1 MDRADYR
8 VVSEVE
14 SMDESRSDRGLG
26 LGSESG
32 SGSESESGS
41 DSDMD
46 QEWKRVGEELGR
58 LSHLHSSILQRME
71 NLTMRTTVMDLKY
84 DIQECHEASLQD
96 LDQKGEI
103 TFGQRLLRL
112 FDCSPKTSTDPSKK
126 IEIE

>member
-1 MDRADYR
+1 MDRADYK

-14 SMDESRSDRGLG
+14 SMDESRSDSGLRSRSE
-26 LGSESG
+26 SESG
-32 SGSESESGS
+32 SGSES

-46 QEWKRVGEELGR
+46 QEWKRVGEELER

-71 NLTMRTTVMDLKY
+71 NLTTRTTAMDLKY
-84 DIQECHEASLQD
+84 DIQECHEASLKD